1 MRKTILTLV
10 ALLGGA
16 TGIMAETLNLSVEE
30 CRRRALT
37 TNEDVKS
44 AQYDYDEA
52 EMNLDIAKRSFLPTA
67 DATGLL
73 EYIFPDM
80 KMGTMEL
87 QMRGMYA
94 AGINI
99 TQPIYT
105 GGKLTAG
112 KRLAKIGTDVAR
124 QKMRLTN
131 AEIISNADNAYWT
144 LMSIDGKVEML
155 RSYINQ
161 MDTLYAQ
168 TTNAVTAGMG
178 TKNDLLRIEARRSEI
193 EYNLKKALNGR
204 DLCRMALCRV
214 IGVDFDTQIT
224 LTDNNIRISE
234 PGMLVNDI
242 SNRPELSMLNL
253 SIDSN

>member
-1 MRKTILTLV
+1 
-10 ALLGGA
+10 
-16 TGIMAETLNLSVEE
+16 
-30 CRRRALT
+30 
-37 TNEDVKS
+37 
-44 AQYDYDEA
+44 
-52 EMNLDIAKRSFLPTA
+52 
-67 DATGLL
+67 
-73 EYIFPDM
+73 M

-253 SIDSN
+253 SIDANIFPQWDLASVTSVMVISRLSHPISSTTAPWANIATLPTMASEQLCSP